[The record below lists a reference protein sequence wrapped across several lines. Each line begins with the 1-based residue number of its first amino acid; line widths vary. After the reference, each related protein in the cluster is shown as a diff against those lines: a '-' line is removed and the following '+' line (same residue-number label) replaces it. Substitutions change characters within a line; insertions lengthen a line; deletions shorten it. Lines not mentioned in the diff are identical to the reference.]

1 MAEDIVRTKI
11 EGDKSWRDMI
21 GTEPEPESATDPK
34 VEQEQETVETA
45 PVTETVKDS
54 VPEEKG
60 ADQVVSELEKEARK
74 ADHAPST
81 ERKQETVPLSTFTET
96 KHQLREL
103 RAEIQRMKEE
113 RQREAQAVA
122 ARSKE
127 IALPDPEQD
136 PEGYQR
142 AVEARNS
149 QRIEQIEGMVRNEQT
164 KRQSDVQKQ
173 DLKAKYN
180 RDFFA
185 YADTNPDAVAAHNH
199 VMQKR
204 REVLAERVPENRI
217 DAVLH
222 DEDLAMAQVAYRLNM
237 NPGAFKYGL
246 AIAQGFIPGGVS
258 SNGAVTDAVP
268 DKQDA
273 VEKLDRIAKGQKASG
288 KSAAGVSSAD
298 RPLTPEDALAMGD
311 TDKFREWF
319 NTKFRKEGRAS
330 VGRG

>member
-1 MAEDIVRTKI
+1 MAEDIVRKNI
-11 EGDKSWRDMI
+11 EGDKHWRDMI
-21 GTEPEPESATDPK
+21 PEELEP
-34 VEQEQETVETA
+34 ETA
-45 PVTETVKDS
+45 PEAKEEVVAEPVEAPTAVEEPDDT

-60 ADQVVSELEKEARK
+60 ADRVVSELQKEAVEPVP
-74 ADHAPST
+74 APAP
-81 ERKQETVPLSTFTET
+81 ERKQETVPLATFQET

-103 RAEIQRMKEE
+103 RAEIQRMRDE
-113 RQREAQAVA
+113 RQRDAEAAA

-127 IALPDPEQD
+127 VPLPDPETD
-136 PEGYQR
+136 PDGYQR
-142 AVEARNS
+142 AVETRNS

-164 KRQSDVQKQ
+164 RRQTDAQKQ

-185 YADTNPDAVAAHNH
+185 YAETNPDAVSAHNF

-204 REVLAERVPENRI
+204 REALAERVPENRI
-217 DAVLH
+217 DSVLH

-246 AIAQGFIPGGVS
+246 AIANGFVQSG
-258 SNGAVTDAVP
+258 SNGHVAEPVAEQKKPDAV
-268 DKQDA
+268 A
-273 VEKLDRIAKGQKASG
+273 KLDRIAKGHK
-288 KSAAGVSSAD
+288 AAGKDAAGSSSAD
-298 RPLTPEDALAMGD
+298 KPLTPEDALAMGD
-311 TDKFREWF
+311 TERFREWF